1 LVFRRCKTSP
11 ALVTIPPKKLMYT
24 GARVCERVF
33 KVGSLV
39 TIKRAGKKEQGKKR
53 ATKKRATKKRVGFFC
68 GVERR

>member
-1 LVFRRCKTSP
+1 
-11 ALVTIPPKKLMYT
+11 MYT